1 MRSSDVFISYKSEE
15 FAIAER
21 VRKRIDEAGVSC
33 WMAPASIPGGSSYAS
48 EIPQAIRNCK
58 VFVLILSKLAQ
69 ESKWVPR
76 ELDQAINA
84 NKVIM
89 PFTIDDGELR
99 SDFDFYLTNVQR
111 YPAFQ
116 DLGAAM
122 ENMVRD
128 ICTVLGRE
136 YAEPASS
143 QAEPVSSQPEDA
155 AFQPTSAKKKNK
167 PIPVREK
174 TKTKPAKNTQ
184 ASGKKKG
191 SGKKIIAVAAVL
203 LLVFMVVLAGSSL
216 ISPPKIT
223 IAGKKMDGTASYI
236 NLEDKTLTSEDLQTI
251 GKMKNLKSI
260 HLHSC
265 KIQDSDLS
273 VMMTPKLTILEL
285 SDCSL
290 SREQIEQIPFESFKL
305 VSLDLSG
312 NKEFDSLD
320 ALSSQTSE
328 LRILNIG
335 STSVKDLSSIPSFGE
350 LETLIIDNLGI
361 ADLSP
366 LSGMTGLTFLSA
378 DDNKLTSLEP
388 LSAMDKLTTL
398 HVNRNKLKSL
408 EGIER
413 MIEVTELEAA
423 GNKLTDTK
431 ALENMTILNKINL
444 SNNSID
450 DISQLKKSEKTLN
463 MVFLAHNKLKNL
475 DSLGNGPQ
483 IHALTAEDNQI
494 TDIGAMKSFTNL
506 TTCCLRNN
514 QIEDAGPLEKLPAC
528 MYLDLSGNRIS
539 KIDFSKM
546 SALHMVKLTGNPL
559 TDWKAPDHEIRYLG
573 LAGTKKSPEDS
584 LYRLNSNYLT
594 IPYSESLDPAIF
606 KEGFL
611 AVYIVDCPLDQQ
623 LSWKDAAPGILLYI
637 TKDQVEE
644 TDNTYIDKSI
654 YLEEG
659 N

>member
-116 DLGAAM
+116 DLDGAM

-136 YAEPASS
+136 YAEPVSS
-143 QAEPVSSQPEDA
+143 QTEPASSQPEDA
-155 AFQPTSAKKKNK
+155 APQLSSAKKKNT
-167 PIPVREK
+167 PAPVRK
-174 TKTKPAKNTQ
+174 NTKPVKDNQ

-191 SGKKIIAVAAVL
+191 SGKKIIAVGAVL
-203 LLVFMVVLAGSSL
+203 LLLFVVVLAGSSL
-216 ISPPKIT
+216 ISSPRIT
-223 IAGKKMDGTASYI
+223 IAGEKVDGTASYI
-236 NLEDKTLTSEDLQTI
+236 DLEDKTLASEDLQTI
-251 GKMKNLKSI
+251 GKMKNLESL

-273 VMMTPKLTILEL
+273 VMMTPRLTILEL

-290 SREQIEQIPFESFKL
+290 SREQMEQIPFESFKL

-361 ADLSP
+361 SDLSP

-463 MVFLAHNKLKNL
+463 IVFLAHNKLKNL

-483 IHALTAEDNQI
+483 IHALNAEDNQI

-584 LYRLNSNYLT
+584 LNRFYSKYLT

-623 LSWKDAAPGILLYI
+623 LSWKDAAPGILRFI

-644 TDNTYIDKSI
+644 TDNTYIDEGI